1 MSGVLRVDFSA
12 DRKYSSRLL
21 RPVVSRPIG
30 DVYMRESATF
40 EERLSIWT
48 TEAMISV
55 FGLDDTE
62 VHLGVTPTSNEKF
75 GDYQCNAAMELARTL
90 KKAPRQIAQEFS
102 DAAVLPDF
110 VGKIEIAGPGFI
122 NFFLT
127 NDALALHLQSL
138 ESDPQLGVEPTG
150 EGQTVIL
157 DYSSPNVAKP
167 MHIGHIRS
175 TVIGNAIDRL
185 YRFLGYRVV
194 ADNHLGDWGTQFGLM
209 MLGYRN
215 FVDEAAL
222 KASPVE
228 ELERIYVQSYNQSKA
243 DDTWRDKAKAELVKL
258 QQGDEENLALWKEFI
273 ELSIKEFD
281 TIYDRLGVSFDLY
294 RGESYYNDQLPGMIT
309 QLEEKG
315 LAKESEGALIVD
327 LEEDGMPIC
336 IVRKSDG
343 GYNYATT
350 DLATVEARIE
360 EFDPARIIYVT
371 DERQQLHFR
380 QFFTIAGKLGLKTDL
395 VHVWF
400 GLMRLPEATFSTR
413 EGNVIKLAA
422 LLDEAEARALEMVKS
437 SSPDMPEEQQKD
449 LARAIGIGAI
459 KYTDLS
465 QNPQSLVTFTWEKAL
480 NMEGNSAPY
489 LQYAFAR
496 ISSVYDKYK
505 TQFPNTDIKAG
516 SIIIEHEIERRLAIK
531 LSRFPAAITGAA
543 ENYRPNILADYL
555 YDLAQIYSS
564 FYQNVPFLKAEEG
577 VRESRI
583 RIGRITASILKQGLE
598 LLGIETRDRI

>member
-1 MSGVLRVDFSA
+1 MPAL
-12 DRKYSSRLL
+12 
-21 RPVVSRPIG
+21 I
-30 DVYMRESATF
+30 TF
-40 EERLSIWT
+40 EERLSNWT
-48 TEAMISV
+48 TDTMKSV
-55 FGLDDTE
+55 FGFEDSD
-62 VHLGVTPTSNEKF
+62 VHLGVAPTNNDKF

-90 KKAPRQIAQEFS
+90 KKAPRQIAQEFV
-102 DAAVLPDF
+102 DKAELPDF
-110 VGKIEIAGPGFI
+110 VEKIEIAGPGFI
-122 NFFLT
+122 NFTLSNSALSEHIQALE
-127 NDALALHLQSL
+127 ND
-138 ESDPQLGVEPTG
+138 PCLGVAQV
-150 EGQTVIL
+150 GQGKTVII

-175 TVIGNAIDRL
+175 TVIGNSIDRL
-185 YRFLGYRVV
+185 YRFLGYNVI

-209 MLGYRN
+209 MVGYRN
-215 FVDEAAL
+215 FLNEDAL
-222 KASPVE
+222 KKAPVE
-228 ELERIYVQSYNQSKA
+228 ELERIYVASYNKSKE

-258 QQGDEENLALWKEFI
+258 QQGDAENRALWEKFI
-273 ELSIKEFD
+273 ELSIEEFN
-281 TIYDRLGVSFDLY
+281 TIYDRLDVNFDLY
-294 RGESYYNDQLPGMIT
+294 RGESFYNDRLPKIIT
-309 QLEEKG
+309 ALEAKD
-315 LAKESEGALIVD
+315 LAKESDGALIVD

-360 EFDPARIIYVT
+360 EFHPERIIYVT
-371 DERQQLHFR
+371 DERQQLHFK
-380 QFFTIAGKLGLKTDL
+380 QFFTIADKLGMEANL

-422 LLDEAEARALEMVKS
+422 LLDEAESRALDMVKS
-437 SSPDMPEEQQKD
+437 SSPEMPEEQQKD

-489 LQYAFAR
+489 LQYAYAR
-496 ISSVYDKYK
+496 ISSVYDKFHAL
-505 TQFPNTDIKAG
+505 FPDVELTEC
-516 SIIIEHEIERRLAIK
+516 SINIEHQIERRLAIK
-531 LSRFPAAITGAA
+531 LSRFPAAIRAAA

-583 RIGRITASILKQGLE
+583 RLCRSAASTLKQGLN
-598 LLGIETRDRI
+598 LLGIETRERI

>member
-1 MSGVLRVDFSA
+1 
-12 DRKYSSRLL
+12 
-21 RPVVSRPIG
+21 
-30 DVYMRESATF
+30 MREFATF

-48 TEAMISV
+48 TETMQSV
-55 FGLDDTE
+55 FGLEETG
-62 VHLGVTPTSNEKF
+62 VKLGVAPTQNEKF
-75 GDYQCNAAMELARTL
+75 GDYQCNAAMDLAKVL
-90 KKAPRQIAQEFS
+90 KKAPRQIAQEFV

-110 VGKIEIAGPGFI
+110 VEKIDIAGPGFI
-122 NFFLT
+122 NFTLS
-127 NDALALHLQSL
+127 NAALAEHIQALENDPHLGAEQ
-138 ESDPQLGVEPTG
+138 V
-150 EGQTVIL
+150 GQGKTVVI

-185 YRFLGYRVV
+185 YRFLGYNVI

-209 MLGYRN
+209 MVGFRS

-222 KASPVE
+222 AAAPVE
-228 ELERIYVQSYNQSKA
+228 ELERVYIASYNKSKE
-243 DDTWRDKAKAELVKL
+243 DPSWRDEAKAELVKL
-258 QQGDEENLALWKEFI
+258 QQGDEANLALWKQFI

-281 TIYDRLGVSFDLY
+281 TIYDRLGVKFDLY
-294 RGESYYNDQLPGMIT
+294 RGESFYNDQLPKMIET
-309 QLEEKG
+309 LKGRG
-315 LAKESEGALIVD
+315 LAVESDGALIVD

-350 DLATVEARIE
+350 DLATVESRIE
-360 EFDPARIIYVT
+360 EFDPERIVYVT

-380 QFFTIAGKLGLKTDL
+380 QFFTIAGKLGMDANL

-422 LLDEAEARALEMVKS
+422 LLDEAESRALEMVKS
-437 SSPDMPEEQQKD
+437 SSPNMPEEQQRD
-449 LARAIGIGAI
+449 LAKAIGIGAI

-496 ISSVYDKYK
+496 ISSVYDKFHSMYPE
-505 TQFPNTDIKAG
+505 TELSG
-516 SIIIEHEIERRLAIK
+516 CSIIIEHEIERRIAIK
-531 LSRFPAAITGAA
+531 LSRFPAAVRAAA
-543 ENYRPNILADYL
+543 ENYRPNIMADYL

-564 FYQNVPFLKAEEG
+564 FYQNVPFLKADEG

-583 RIGRITASILKQGLE
+583 RLCRSTAATLKQGLD
-598 LLGIETRDRI
+598 LLGIETPERI

>member
-1 MSGVLRVDFSA
+1 
-12 DRKYSSRLL
+12 
-21 RPVVSRPIG
+21 
-30 DVYMRESATF
+30 MREFATF
-40 EERLSIWT
+40 EERLSSWT
-48 TEAMISV
+48 TDAMQSV
-55 FGLDDTE
+55 FGLKDTE
-62 VHLGVTPTSNEKF
+62 VHLGVTPTNNDTF

-90 KKAPRQIAQEFS
+90 KKAPRQIAQEFA
-102 DAAVLPDF
+102 DAADLPDF
-110 VGKIEIAGPGFI
+110 VEKIEIAGPGFI
-122 NFFLT
+122 NFFLSNT
-127 NDALALHLQSL
+127 ALAEHIQSL
-138 ESDPQLGVEPTG
+138 EKDAHLGVEQV
-150 EGQTVIL
+150 GQGKTVVI

-185 YRFLGYRVV
+185 YRFLGYHVL

-209 MLGYRN
+209 MVGYRS

-222 KASPVE
+222 KEAPVE
-228 ELERIYVQSYNQSKA
+228 ELERIYVKSYNKSKE
-243 DDTWRDKAKAELVKL
+243 DETWREKAKAELVKL
-258 QQGDEENLALWKEFI
+258 QQGDAENRALWERFI
-273 ELSIKEFD
+273 ELSIEEFN
-281 TIYDRLGVSFDLY
+281 TIYERLGVKFDLY
-294 RGESYYNDQLPGMIT
+294 RGESFYNDRLPKII
-309 QLEEKG
+309 QALEEKG

-327 LEEDGMPIC
+327 LEEEGMPIC

-360 EFDPARIIYVT
+360 EFDPERIIYVT
-371 DERQQLHFR
+371 DERQQLHFK
-380 QFFTIAGKLGLKTDL
+380 QFFTIAGKLGMNTNL

-422 LLDEAEARALEMVKS
+422 LLDEAEARALEMVKA
-437 SSPDMPEEQQKD
+437 SSPDMPDAQQRD
-449 LARAIGIGAI
+449 LAKAIGIGAI

-489 LQYAFAR
+489 LQYAYAR
-496 ISSVYDKYK
+496 ISSVYDKYHAQYPE
-505 TQFPNTDIKAG
+505 TELSEC
-516 SIIIEHEIERRLAIK
+516 SINIEHKIERRLAIK
-531 LSRFPAAITGAA
+531 LSRFPAAVRGAV
-543 ENYRPNILADYL
+543 ENHRPNIMADYL

-583 RIGRITASILKQGLE
+583 RLCRSTAATLKQGLD
-598 LLGIETRDRI
+598 LLGIETRERI